1 MKWAKAG
8 NLTDDHCNDP
18 QKGVTSLETGI
29 HNTSEIGRLRRVML
43 HRPGGELENLMPEYL
58 ERLLFD
64 DIPYLREAQREHD
77 AFADCLRG
85 QGVEVVYLS
94 DLVAE
99 SITDGEVRRDLLR
112 QFLDEADLRSPRLRE
127 NLEDYLGALPDRE
140 MIAAMMAGIRKSQ
153 LRREGVRLGDYL
165 SDAGDDYPFAVD
177 PLPNLYFTRDPFAT
191 IGTGVSIHKMHTPTR
206 NRETLFGKFI
216 FQHHPVYKNAPQWY
230 DRGET
235 SSLEGGDIL
244 VLSPQVLAVG
254 ISQRTQEDSI
264 DALAE
269 TVLSRSKTF
278 KKVLAFNI
286 PKTRSFMHL
295 DTVFTMV
302 DYDKFTV
309 HPNIL
314 KEITVFVMELDE
326 GGKMSIRQED
336 GRLEDIL
343 KEHLEL
349 DAVKLIP
356 CGQGSEIDAAREQ
369 WSDGSNTLAIAPG
382 EVVVYSRNYVTNRSL
397 EEAGVRIHEIPSAE
411 LSRGRGGPR
420 CMSMP
425 LWRDDP

>member
-1 MKWAKAG
+1 M
-8 NLTDDHCNDP
+8 
-18 QKGVTSLETGI
+18 ETGI
-29 HNTSEIGRLRRVML
+29 HNTSEIGRLKKVLL
-43 HRPGGELENLMPEYL
+43 HRPGKELENLMPEYL

-64 DIPYLREAQREHD
+64 DIPYLKEAQREHD

-85 QGVEVVYLS
+85 QGVEVVYLT

-99 SITDGEVRRDLLR
+99 SLTGPEVRQELIR
-112 QFLDEADLRSPRLRE
+112 QYLAEANVADARTRE
-127 NLEDYLGALPDRE
+127 SLEAYFDALPDKE
-140 MIAAMMAGIRKSQ
+140 MVSAMMAGVRKSQ
-153 LRREGVRLGDYL
+153 LRTGQARLGDYV
-165 SDAGDDYPFAVD
+165 SATEDDYPFAVD

-191 IGTGVSIHKMHTPTR
+191 IGTGVSIHRMHTVTR

-216 FQHHPVYKNAPQWY
+216 FEHHPVYRHAPRWY

-244 VLSPQVLAVG
+244 MLSPQVLAVG
-254 ISQRTQEDSI
+254 ISQRTEEDSI

-269 TVLSRSKTF
+269 TVLTQSKTF
-278 KKVLAFNI
+278 RKLLAFNI
-286 PKTRSFMHL
+286 PKSRSFMHL

-314 KEITVFVMELDE
+314 QQITVFVMELDE
-326 GGKMSIRQED
+326 NRKMKIRQED

-349 DAVKLIP
+349 DHVTLIP

-397 EEAGVRIHEIPSAE
+397 EEAGVRIHTIPSAE

-425 LWRDDP
+425 LWREDP

>member
-1 MKWAKAG
+1 M
-8 NLTDDHCNDP
+8 
-18 QKGVTSLETGI
+18 ETGI
-29 HNTSEIGRLRRVML
+29 HNTSEIGRLKKVLL
-43 HRPGGELENLMPEYL
+43 HRPGKELENLMPEYL

-64 DIPYLREAQREHD
+64 DIPYLKEAQREHD

-85 QGVEVVYLS
+85 QGVEVVYLT

-99 SITDGEVRRDLLR
+99 SLTGPEVRQELIR
-112 QFLDEADLRSPRLRE
+112 QYLAEANVADARTRE
-127 NLEDYLGALPDRE
+127 SLEAYFDALPDKE
-140 MIAAMMAGIRKSQ
+140 MVSAMMAGVRKSQ
-153 LRREGVRLGDYL
+153 LRTGQARLGDYV
-165 SDAGDDYPFAVD
+165 SATEDDYPFAVD

-191 IGTGVSIHKMHTPTR
+191 IGTGVSIHRMHTVTR

-216 FQHHPVYKNAPQWY
+216 FEHHPVYRHAPRWY

-254 ISQRTQEDSI
+254 ISQRTEEDSI

-269 TVLSRSKTF
+269 TVLTQSKTF
-278 KKVLAFNI
+278 RKLLAFNI
-286 PKTRSFMHL
+286 PKSRSFMHL

-314 KEITVFVMELDE
+314 QQITVFVMELDE
-326 GGKMSIRQED
+326 NRKMKIRQED

-349 DAVKLIP
+349 DHVTLIP

-369 WSDGSNTLAIAPG
+369 WSYGSNTLAIAPG

-397 EEAGVRIHEIPSAE
+397 EEAGVRIHTIPSAE

-425 LWRDDP
+425 LWREDP

>member
-1 MKWAKAG
+1 M
-8 NLTDDHCNDP
+8 
-18 QKGVTSLETGI
+18 ETGI
-29 HNTSEIGRLRRVML
+29 HNTCEIGRLRKVML
-43 HRPGGELENLMPEYL
+43 HRPGMELENLMPEYL

-77 AFADCLRG
+77 AFADCLRN
-85 QGVEVVYLS
+85 QGVEVVYLT
-94 DLVAE
+94 DLVVN
-99 SITDGEVRRDLLR
+99 SLTSREVREDFIR
-112 QFLDEADLRSPRLRE
+112 QFLDESGVQDDRTRGLI
-127 NLEDYLGALPDRE
+127 EDYLAQMPDKV
-140 MIAAMMAGIRKSQ
+140 MVSAMMAGIRKSQ
-153 LRREGVRLGDYL
+153 LRARSGKLGDYL
-165 SDAGDDYPFAVD
+165 AAVEDEYPFAVD
-177 PLPNLYFTRDPFAT
+177 PMPNLYFTRDPFAT
-191 IGTGVSIHKMHTPTR
+191 IGTGVSIHKMHTVTR

-216 FQHHPVYKNAPQWY
+216 FEHNPEYLHAPRWY

-244 VLSPQVLAVG
+244 VLSPEVLAVG
-254 ISQRTQEDSI
+254 ISQRTREDSI
-264 DALAE
+264 DTLAE
-269 TVLSRSKTF
+269 AVLSLSKTF
-278 KKVLAFNI
+278 KKILAFNI

-302 DYDKFTV
+302 DKDKFTV

-314 KEITVFVMELDE
+314 STMTVFVMELDE
-326 GGKMSIRQED
+326 NRKMKIHQED

-343 KEHLEL
+343 KKHMHL
-349 DAVKLIP
+349 DKVTLIP

-369 WSDGSNTLAIAPG
+369 WSDGSNTLAIGPG

-397 EEAGVRIHEIPSAE
+397 EEAGIRIHTIPSAE

-425 LWRDDP
+425 LWREDP

>member
-1 MKWAKAG
+1 L
-8 NLTDDHCNDP
+8 N
-18 QKGVTSLETGI
+18 TGI
-29 HNTSEIGRLRRVML
+29 HNTSEIGRLKKVML
-43 HRPGGELENLMPEYL
+43 HRPGMELENLMPEYL
-58 ERLLFD
+58 EQLLFD
-64 DIPYLREAQREHD
+64 DIPYLQEAQREHD
-77 AFADCLRG
+77 AFADCLRS
-85 QGVEVVYLS
+85 QGVEVVYLR

-99 SITDGEVRRDLLR
+99 SLTDDEVRRQLVE
-112 QFLDEADLRSPRLRE
+112 QFLDESGVRDDRSRTALTEYLR
-127 NLEDYLGALPDRE
+127 ALPDRE
-140 MIAAMMAGIRKSQ
+140 MVSAMMAGIRKDA
-153 LRREGVRLGDYL
+153 LRRESGRLGDHL
-165 SDAGDDYPFAVD
+165 AAMGDQYPFAVD
-177 PLPNLYFTRDPFAT
+177 PMPNLYFTRDPFAT
-191 IGTGVSIHKMHTPTR
+191 IGTGVSIHKMHTATR

-216 FQHHPVYKNAPQWY
+216 FEHHPTYKNAPRWY
-230 DRGET
+230 DRGQV

-244 VLSPQVLAVG
+244 VLSPEVLAVG
-254 ISQRTQEDSI
+254 ISQRTREDSI

-269 TVLSRSKTF
+269 TVLQRSRTF

-302 DYDKFTV
+302 DRDKFTV

-314 KEITVFVMELDE
+314 PGITVFVLELDGE
-326 GGKMSIRQED
+326 RKLKIRQEE

-343 KEHLEL
+343 KRHLNL

-356 CGQGSEIDAAREQ
+356 CGRGSVIDAAREQ

-382 EVVVYSRNYVTNRSL
+382 EVVVYSRNHVTNRLL
-397 EEAGVRIHEIPSAE
+397 EEEGIRIHTIPCAE

-425 LWRDDP
+425 LWREEA

>member
-1 MKWAKAG
+1 M
-8 NLTDDHCNDP
+8 
-18 QKGVTSLETGI
+18 ETGI
-29 HNTSEIGRLRRVML
+29 HNTSEIGRLKKVLL
-43 HRPGGELENLMPEYL
+43 HRPGKELENLMPEYL

-64 DIPYLREAQREHD
+64 DIPYLKEAQREHD

-85 QGVEVVYLS
+85 QGVEVVYLT

-99 SITDGEVRRDLLR
+99 SLTGPEVRQELIR
-112 QFLDEADLRSPRLRE
+112 QYLAEANVADARTRE
-127 NLEDYLGALPDRE
+127 SLEAYFDALPDKE
-140 MIAAMMAGIRKSQ
+140 MVSAMMAGVRKSQ
-153 LRREGVRLGDYL
+153 LRTGQARLGDYV
-165 SDAGDDYPFAVD
+165 SATEDDSPFAVD

-191 IGTGVSIHKMHTPTR
+191 IGTGVSIHRMHTVTR

-216 FQHHPVYKNAPQWY
+216 FEHHPVYRHAPRWY

-254 ISQRTQEDSI
+254 ISQRTEEDSI

-269 TVLSRSKTF
+269 TVLTQSKTF
-278 KKVLAFNI
+278 RKLLAFNI
-286 PKTRSFMHL
+286 PKSRSFMHL

-314 KEITVFVMELDE
+314 QQITVFVMELDE
-326 GGKMSIRQED
+326 NHKMKIRQED

-349 DAVKLIP
+349 DHVTLIP

-397 EEAGVRIHEIPSAE
+397 EEAGVRIHTIPSAE

-425 LWRDDP
+425 LWREDP

>member
-1 MKWAKAG
+1 M
-8 NLTDDHCNDP
+8 
-18 QKGVTSLETGI
+18 ETGI
-29 HNTSEIGRLRRVML
+29 HNTSEIGRLKKVML
-43 HRPGGELENLMPEYL
+43 HRPGEELENLMPEYL

-64 DIPYLREAQREHD
+64 DIPYLKEAQREHD
-77 AFADCLRG
+77 AFADCLRQ
-85 QGVEVVYLS
+85 QGVEVVYLA
-94 DLVAE
+94 DLVVQ
-99 SITDGEVRRDLLR
+99 SLTGREVREDLIR
-112 QFLDEADLRSPRLRE
+112 QFLDESGVTDHRSRE
-127 NLEDYLGALPDRE
+127 LLEDYLERMDDRK
-140 MIAAMMAGIRKSQ
+140 MVDTMMAGVRKAQ
-153 LRREGVRLGDYL
+153 LRGSGGKLGDYL
-165 SDAGDDYPFAVD
+165 SNLEDGYPFAVD
-177 PLPNLYFTRDPFAT
+177 PMPNLYFTRDPFAT
-191 IGTGVSIHKMHTPTR
+191 IGTGVSIHKMHTATR

-216 FQHHPVYKNAPQWY
+216 FEHNPEYMHAPRWY

-244 VLSPQVLAVG
+244 VLSPEVLAVG
-254 ISQRTQEDSI
+254 ISQRTREDSI
-264 DALAE
+264 DTLAE
-269 TVLSRSKTF
+269 TILSYDGTF
-278 KKVLAFNI
+278 RKVLAFNI

-302 DYDKFTV
+302 DRDKFTV

-314 KEITVFVMELDE
+314 SSITVFVMELDE
-326 GGKMSIRQED
+326 NRKMKIHQED

-343 KEHLEL
+343 KEHLNL
-349 DAVKLIP
+349 DRVTLIP

-397 EEAGVRIHEIPSAE
+397 EEAGIRVHTIPSAE

>member
-1 MKWAKAG
+1 M
-8 NLTDDHCNDP
+8 
-18 QKGVTSLETGI
+18 ETGI
-29 HNTSEIGRLRRVML
+29 HNTSEIGRLKKVLL
-43 HRPGGELENLMPEYL
+43 HRPGAELENLMPEYL

-64 DIPYLREAQREHD
+64 DIPYLKEAQREHD
-77 AFADCLRG
+77 AFADCLRN
-85 QGVEVVYLS
+85 QGVEVVYLT
-94 DLVAE
+94 DLVVG
-99 SITDGEVRRDLLR
+99 SLTSPEVRQDLIR
-112 QFLDEADLRSPRLRE
+112 QFLDEAGTLDERTRGLLA
-127 NLEDYLGALPDRE
+127 DYFGGMSDKE
-140 MIAAMMAGIRKSQ
+140 MVSAMMAGVRKGQ
-153 LRREGVRLGDYL
+153 LRVTGGKLGDYL
-165 SDAGDDYPFAVD
+165 SAAGDDYPFAVD

-191 IGTGVSIHKMHTPTR
+191 IGTGVSIHKMHTATR

-216 FQHHPVYKNAPQWY
+216 FEHHPEYRNAPRWY

-269 TVLSRSKTF
+269 TVLSQSKTF
-278 KKVLAFNI
+278 RKILAFNI

-302 DYDKFTV
+302 DRDKFTV

-314 KEITVFVMELDE
+314 GQLTVFVMELDE
-326 GGKMSIRQED
+326 NRRVKIRQED

-343 KEHLEL
+343 KEHLNL
-349 DAVKLIP
+349 DRVTLIP
-356 CGQGSEIDAAREQ
+356 CGEGSEIDAAREQ
-369 WSDGSNTLAIAPG
+369 WSDGSNTLAIGAG

-397 EEAGVRIHEIPSAE
+397 EEAGIRIHAIPSAE

-425 LWRDDP
+425 LWREDP

>member
-1 MKWAKAG
+1 M
-8 NLTDDHCNDP
+8 
-18 QKGVTSLETGI
+18 ETGI
-29 HNTSEIGRLRRVML
+29 HNTSEIGRLKRVLL

-64 DIPYLREAQREHD
+64 DIPYLKEAQKEHD

-85 QGVEVVYLS
+85 QGVEVVYLT
-94 DLVAE
+94 DLAAE
-99 SITDGEVRRDLLR
+99 SLTDGDVRQELLR
-112 QFLDEADLRSPRLRE
+112 QFLDEAGLRDERTRE
-127 NLEDYLGALPDRE
+127 SLKEYLAAMPDKE
-140 MIAAMMAGIRKSQ
+140 MIAAMMAGVRKSQ
-153 LRREGVRLGDYL
+153 LRQGSARLGDYL
-165 SDAGDDYPFAVD
+165 SAAEDDYPFAVD
-177 PLPNLYFTRDPFAT
+177 PMPNLYFTRDPFAT
-191 IGTGVSIHKMHTPTR
+191 IGTGVSLHKMHTPTR

-216 FQHHPVYKNAPQWY
+216 FEHHPLYRNAPRWY

-244 VLSPQVLAVG
+244 ILSPQVLAVG
-254 ISQRTQEDSI
+254 ISQRTREDSI
-264 DALAE
+264 DTLAE
-269 TVLSRSKTF
+269 AVLSHSKTF
-278 KKVLAFNI
+278 QKVLAFNI
-286 PKTRSFMHL
+286 PKSRSFMHL

-302 DYDKFTV
+302 DRDKFTV

-314 KEITVFVMELDE
+314 GQLTVFVMELDE
-326 GGKMSIRQED
+326 RGKMSIEQED

-343 KEHLEL
+343 KKHLQL
-349 DAVKLIP
+349 DQVTLIP

-397 EEAGVRIHEIPSAE
+397 EEAGIHIHTIPSAE

-425 LWRDDP
+425 LWREDPA

>member
-1 MKWAKAG
+1 M
-8 NLTDDHCNDP
+8 
-18 QKGVTSLETGI
+18 ETGI
-29 HNTSEIGRLRRVML
+29 HNTSEIGRLKKVLL
-43 HRPGGELENLMPEYL
+43 HRPGKELENLMPEYL

-64 DIPYLREAQREHD
+64 DIPYLKEAQREHD

-85 QGVEVVYLS
+85 QGVEVVYLT

-99 SITDGEVRRDLLR
+99 SLTGPEVRQELIR
-112 QFLDEADLRSPRLRE
+112 QYLAEANVADARTRE
-127 NLEDYLGALPDRE
+127 SLEAYFDALPDKE
-140 MIAAMMAGIRKSQ
+140 MVSAMMAGVRKSQ
-153 LRREGVRLGDYL
+153 LRTGQARLGDYV
-165 SDAGDDYPFAVD
+165 SATEDDYPFAVD

-191 IGTGVSIHKMHTPTR
+191 IGTGVSIHRMHTVTR

-216 FQHHPVYKNAPQWY
+216 FKYHPEYKNAPRWY
-230 DRGET
+230 DRGQT

-244 VLSPQVLAVG
+244 ILSPQVLAVG
-254 ISQRTQEDSI
+254 ISQRTHEDSI
-264 DALAE
+264 DQLAA
-269 TVLSRSKTF
+269 TVLSESKTF
-278 KKVLAFNI
+278 RKLLAFDI

-302 DYDKFTV
+302 DRDKFTV

-314 KEITVFVMELDE
+314 SAITVYVMELDE
-326 GGKMSIRQED
+326 RGQVKIRQED
-336 GRLEDIL
+336 GKLEDIL

-349 DAVKLIP
+349 EKVTLIP

-369 WSDGSNTLAIAPG
+369 WNDGSNTLAVAPG
-382 EVVVYSRNYVTNRSL
+382 EVVVYSRNYVTNRLL
-397 EEAGVRIHEIPSAE
+397 EDHGVKIHTIPSAE

-425 LWRDDP
+425 LWREDL

>member
-1 MKWAKAG
+1 M
-8 NLTDDHCNDP
+8 D
-18 QKGVTSLETGI
+18 TGI

-77 AFADCLRG
+77 AFADCLRA
-85 QGVEVVYLS
+85 QGVEVVYLT
-94 DLVAE
+94 DLVTE
-99 SITDGEVRRDLLR
+99 SITGREVRQALVE
-112 QFLDEADLRSPRLRE
+112 QFLEESGVKDSRLLERLEAYFSE
-127 NLEDYLGALPDRE
+127 LPDRE
-140 MIAAMMAGIRKSQ
+140 MVAAMMAGVRKEQ
-153 LRREGVRLGDYL
+153 LHGKGARLGDFL
-165 SDAGDDYPFAVD
+165 GDGDAYPFAVD
-177 PLPNLYFTRDPFAT
+177 PMPNLYFTRDPFAT
-191 IGTGVSIHKMHTPTR
+191 IGTGVSIHRMHTATR

-216 FQHHPVYKNAPQWY
+216 FQHHPVYSKAPRWY
-230 DRGET
+230 DRGRT

-254 ISQRTQEDSI
+254 VSQRTEEDSV
-264 DALAE
+264 DTLAQ
-269 TVLSRSKTF
+269 TVLSQSKTF
-278 KKVLAFNI
+278 RKLLAFDI

-302 DYDKFTV
+302 DRDKFTV

-314 KEITVFVMELDE
+314 SAITVYVMELDE
-326 GGKMSIRQED
+326 RGQVKIRQED
-336 GRLEDIL
+336 GKLEDIL

-349 DAVKLIP
+349 EKVTLIP

-369 WSDGSNTLAIAPG
+369 WNDGSNTLAVAPG
-382 EVVVYSRNYVTNRSL
+382 EVVVYSRNYVTNRLL
-397 EEAGVRIHEIPSAE
+397 EDHGVKIHTIPSAE

-425 LWRDDP
+425 LWREDL

>member
-1 MKWAKAG
+1 M
-8 NLTDDHCNDP
+8 
-18 QKGVTSLETGI
+18 ETGI
-29 HNTSEIGRLRRVML
+29 HNTSEIGRLKKVLL

-64 DIPYLREAQREHD
+64 DIPYLKEAQREHD
-77 AFADCLRG
+77 AFADCLRA
-85 QGVEVVYLS
+85 QGVEVVYLT
-94 DLVAE
+94 DLVVE
-99 SITDGEVRRDLLR
+99 SITGREVRQALVE
-112 QFLDEADLRSPRLRE
+112 QFLEESGVKDSRLLERLEAYFAE
-127 NLEDYLGALPDRE
+127 LPDRE
-140 MIAAMMAGIRKSQ
+140 MVAAMMAGVRKEQ
-153 LRREGVRLGDYL
+153 LRGKGARLGDFL
-165 SDAGDDYPFAVD
+165 SDGDAYPFAVD
-177 PLPNLYFTRDPFAT
+177 PMPNLYFTRDPFAT
-191 IGTGVSIHKMHTPTR
+191 IGTGVSIHRMHTATR

-216 FQHHPVYKNAPQWY
+216 FQHHPVYSKAPRWY
-230 DRGET
+230 DRGRT

-254 ISQRTQEDSI
+254 VSERTQEDSI
-264 DALAE
+264 DTLAQ
-269 TVLSRSKTF
+269 TVLSQSKTF
-278 KKVLAFNI
+278 RKLLAFDI

-302 DYDKFTV
+302 DRDKFTV

-314 KEITVFVMELDE
+314 SSITVFVMELDE
-326 GGKMSIRQED
+326 NRIMKIRRED

-343 KEHLEL
+343 REHLEL
-349 DAVKLIP
+349 DHVTLIP

-382 EVVVYSRNYVTNRSL
+382 EVVVYARNAVTNRAL
-397 EEAGVRIHEIPSAE
+397 EEAGIRLHTIPSAE

-425 LWRDDP
+425 LWREDP

>member
-1 MKWAKAG
+1 M
-8 NLTDDHCNDP
+8 
-18 QKGVTSLETGI
+18 ETGI
-29 HNTSEIGRLRRVML
+29 HNTSEIGRLKKVLL
-43 HRPGGELENLMPEYL
+43 HRPGAELENLMPEYL

-64 DIPYLREAQREHD
+64 DIPYLKEAQREHD
-77 AFADCLRG
+77 AFADCLRN
-85 QGVEVVYLS
+85 QGVEVVYLT
-94 DLVAE
+94 DLVVG
-99 SITDGEVRRDLLR
+99 SLTSPEVRQDLIR
-112 QFLDEADLRSPRLRE
+112 QFLDEAGTLDERTRGLLA
-127 NLEDYLGALPDRE
+127 DYFGGMSDKE
-140 MIAAMMAGIRKSQ
+140 MVSAMMAGVRKGQ
-153 LRREGVRLGDYL
+153 LRVTGGKLGDYL
-165 SDAGDDYPFAVD
+165 SAAGDDSPFAVD

-191 IGTGVSIHKMHTPTR
+191 IGTGVSIHKMHTATR

-216 FQHHPVYKNAPQWY
+216 FEHHPEYRNAPRWY

-254 ISQRTQEDSI
+254 LSQRTQEDSI

-269 TVLSRSKTF
+269 TVLSQSKTF
-278 KKVLAFNI
+278 RKILAFNI

-302 DYDKFTV
+302 DRDKFTV

-314 KEITVFVMELDE
+314 GQLTVFVMELDE
-326 GGKMSIRQED
+326 NRRVKIRQED

-343 KEHLEL
+343 KEHLNL
-349 DAVKLIP
+349 DRVTLIP
-356 CGQGSEIDAAREQ
+356 CGEGSEIDAAREQ
-369 WSDGSNTLAIAPG
+369 WSDGSNTLAIGAG

-397 EEAGVRIHEIPSAE
+397 EEAGIRIHTIPSAE

-425 LWRDDP
+425 LWREDP

>member
-1 MKWAKAG
+1 M
-8 NLTDDHCNDP
+8 
-18 QKGVTSLETGI
+18 ETGI
-29 HNTSEIGRLRRVML
+29 HNTSEIGRLRKVML
-43 HRPGGELENLMPEYL
+43 HRPGAELENLMPEYL

-64 DIPYLREAQREHD
+64 DIPYLKEAQREHD
-77 AFADCLRG
+77 AFADCLRN
-85 QGVEVVYLS
+85 QGVEVVYLR
-94 DLVAE
+94 DLVVGA
-99 SITDGEVRRDLLR
+99 ITSPEVRQDLIR
-112 QFLDEADLRSPRLRE
+112 QFLDESGVSDQRTRGLLA
-127 NLEDYLGALPDRE
+127 DYLGSMSDAE
-140 MIAAMMAGIRKSQ
+140 MVSAMMAGVRKSQ
-153 LRREGVRLGDYL
+153 LRTAGGSRLGDYL
-165 SDAGDDYPFAVD
+165 SAAEDDYPFAID
-177 PLPNLYFTRDPFAT
+177 PMPNLYFTRDPFAT
-191 IGTGVSIHKMHTPTR
+191 IGTGVSIHKMHTATR

-216 FQHHPVYKNAPQWY
+216 FEHNPEYLHAPRWY

-254 ISQRTQEDSI
+254 ISQRTREDSI
-264 DALAE
+264 DTLAE
-269 TVLSRSKTF
+269 TVLSQSKTF
-278 KKVLAFNI
+278 RKVLAFNI

-302 DYDKFTV
+302 DRDKFTV

-314 KEITVFVMELDE
+314 SSMTVFVMELDE
-326 GGKMSIRQED
+326 NRRMKIRQED

-343 KEHLEL
+343 KKHLNL
-349 DAVKLIP
+349 DQVTLIP

-397 EEAGVRIHEIPSAE
+397 EEAGIRIHTIPSAE

>member
-1 MKWAKAG
+1 MR
-8 NLTDDHCNDP
+8 
-18 QKGVTSLETGI
+18 LESGI
-29 HNTSEIGRLRRVML
+29 HNTSEIGRLRRVLL

-64 DIPYLREAQREHD
+64 DIPYLKEAQEEHD
-77 AFADCLRG
+77 AFADCLR
-85 QGVEVVYLS
+85 QSGVEVVYLT
-94 DLVAE
+94 DLVLQ
-99 SITDGEVRRDLLR
+99 SITDRSVRDELIR
-112 QFLDEADLRSPRLRE
+112 QFTEEAGIEDPRLRDTVAE
-127 NLEDYLGALPDRE
+127 HLSAMPDRE
-140 MIAAMMAGIRKSQ
+140 MVQTMMAGIRRQ
-153 LRREGVRLGDYL
+153 DLRAAGGRLGDYL
-165 SDAGDDYPFAVD
+165 AAAGDGYPFAVD
-177 PLPNLYFTRDPFAT
+177 PMPNLYFTRDPFAT

-216 FQHHPVYKNAPQWY
+216 FEHDPAYRNTPRWY

-235 SSLEGGDIL
+235 TSLEGGDIL
-244 VLSPQVLAVG
+244 ILSPSVLAVG

-264 DALAE
+264 DQLAE
-269 TVLSRSKTF
+269 TVLSQSKTF
-278 KKVLAFNI
+278 RKVLAFNI
-286 PKTRSFMHL
+286 PKSRSFMHL

-302 DYDKFTV
+302 DRDKFTV

-314 KEITVFVMELDE
+314 SQITVFVMELDE
-326 GGKMSIRQED
+326 NRKMTIRQED

-349 DAVKLIP
+349 DRVTLIP

-397 EEAGVRIHEIPSAE
+397 EEAGIKVHTIPSAE

>member
-1 MKWAKAG
+1 M
-8 NLTDDHCNDP
+8 
-18 QKGVTSLETGI
+18 ETGI
-29 HNTSEIGRLRRVML
+29 HNTSEIRRLKKVLL
-43 HRPGGELENLMPEYL
+43 HRPGKELENLMPEYL

-64 DIPYLREAQREHD
+64 DIPYLKEAQREHD

-85 QGVEVVYLS
+85 QGVEVVYLT

-99 SITDGEVRRDLLR
+99 SLTGPEVRQELIR
-112 QFLDEADLRSPRLRE
+112 QYLAEANVADARTRE
-127 NLEDYLGALPDRE
+127 SLEAYFDALPDKE
-140 MIAAMMAGIRKSQ
+140 MVSAMMAGVRKSQ
-153 LRREGVRLGDYL
+153 LRTGQARLGDYV
-165 SDAGDDYPFAVD
+165 SATEDDYPFAVD

-191 IGTGVSIHKMHTPTR
+191 IGTGVSIHRMHTVTR

-216 FQHHPVYKNAPQWY
+216 FEHHPVYRHAPRWY

-254 ISQRTQEDSI
+254 ISQRTEEDSI

-269 TVLSRSKTF
+269 TVLTQSKTF
-278 KKVLAFNI
+278 RKLLAFNI
-286 PKTRSFMHL
+286 PKSRSFMHL

-314 KEITVFVMELDE
+314 QQITVFVMELDE
-326 GGKMSIRQED
+326 NRKMKIRQED

-349 DAVKLIP
+349 DHVTLIP

-397 EEAGVRIHEIPSAE
+397 EEAGVRIHTIPSAE

-425 LWRDDP
+425 LWREDP

>member
-1 MKWAKAG
+1 M
-8 NLTDDHCNDP
+8 
-18 QKGVTSLETGI
+18 ETGI
-29 HNTSEIGRLRRVML
+29 HNTSEIGRLRKVML
-43 HRPGGELENLMPEYL
+43 HRPGLELENLMPEYL

-64 DIPYLREAQREHD
+64 DIPYLKDAQREHD
-77 AFADCLRG
+77 AFADCLRQ
-85 QGVEVVYLS
+85 QGVEVVYLA
-94 DLVAE
+94 DLVVQ
-99 SITDGEVRRDLLR
+99 SLTGREVREDLIR
-112 QFLDEADLRSPRLRE
+112 QFLDESGIADHRSRE
-127 NLEDYLGALPDRE
+127 LLEDYLERMDDRK
-140 MIAAMMAGIRKSQ
+140 MVDTMMAGVRKDQ
-153 LRREGVRLGDYL
+153 LRGSGGKLGDYL
-165 SDAGDDYPFAVD
+165 SNLEDGYPFAVD
-177 PLPNLYFTRDPFAT
+177 PMPNLYFTRDPFAT

-216 FQHHPVYKNAPQWY
+216 FEHHPEYRNAPRWY

-244 VLSPQVLAVG
+244 VLSPEVLAVG
-254 ISQRTQEDSI
+254 ISQRTREDSI
-264 DALAE
+264 DTLAE
-269 TVLSRSKTF
+269 AVLSYDGTF
-278 KKVLAFNI
+278 RKVLAFNI

-302 DYDKFTV
+302 DRDKFTV

-314 KEITVFVMELDE
+314 SSITVFVMELDE
-326 GGKMSIRQED
+326 NRKMKIRQED

-343 KEHLEL
+343 KEHLHL
-349 DAVKLIP
+349 DKVTLIP

-369 WSDGSNTLAIAPG
+369 WSDGSNTLAIGPG

-397 EEAGVRIHEIPSAE
+397 EEAGIRIHTIPSAE